1 MARLNQGRKEMM
13 WRNFLMGVCLVTL
26 TGCSVVQA
34 TSGPESKDLS
44 VLNKGTD
51 RYLVLAELGQ
61 PVVTETA
68 VDGRKYDI
76 FKFMQ
81 GQHGGVKAGKA
92 VLYGTAAV
100 FTLGLSEVIA
110 SPLEGAAGQGA
121 EMKTRVIYDANLKV
135 DDVEVLQDD
144 RWLPVQE
151 VGKNSAKG

>member
-1 MARLNQGRKEMM
+1 ML
-13 WRNFLMGVCLVTL
+13 RNFWVVVCLVAL

-44 VLNKGTD
+44 VLNKGTE
-51 RYLVLAELGQ
+51 RYLVLAEFGQ
-61 PVVTETA
+61 PVVTETGA
-68 VDGRKYDI
+68 DGRKYDI

-100 FTLGLSEVIA
+100 FTLGLSEVIT

-135 DDVEVLQDD
+135 DDVEILQDD
-144 RWLPVQE
+144 RWLPVQKIGE
-151 VGKNSAKG
+151 ESAKG